1 MTNAN
6 PTQKGRYKR
15 TASRETAADASSR
28 SETPEHA
35 CRRELI
41 AFVESSPGVTLS
53 TASKRLDT
61 PRSTVRY
68 HVRVLARADELAVPT
83 ILGRRRLFLP
93 YEVSA
98 VLAALNDDGTR
109 PIVTVLA
116 TRGAVTVSELAVALD
131 KAHSTVSYHLNRL
144 EEADVVE
151 RERDTNHVYS
161 RLTDEARETL
171 RQRPSLFDRVGADHA
186 ATD

>member
-6 PTQKGRYKR
+6 PTQTGRYKR
-15 TASRETAADASSR
+15 TASRETAADERSR
-28 SETPEHA
+28 SDPLEHA
-35 CRRELI
+35 CRRELV

-53 TASKRLDT
+53 TASAHLDT

-68 HVRVLARADELAVPT
+68 HVRVLARADELAVPS
-83 ILGRRRLFLP
+83 ILGRRRLFPP

-98 VLAALNDDGTR
+98 VLAALNDEGTC
-109 PIVTVLA
+109 PIVAVLA

-131 KAHSTVSYHLNRL
+131 KARSTVSYHLNRL
-144 EEADVVE
+144 EEASVIE
-151 RERDTNHVYS
+151 RERDTNRVYS

-171 RQRPSLFDRVGADHA
+171 RQRPAVLDAAEADHA